1 MRDFKSASTI
11 EQVRHRMILQCVRG
25 AFQAWCDVVRMQ
37 RRHRAVT
44 ARVVA
49 RITTWRIGD
58 VFSAWVRWWNNRKRL
73 NMLLARSVYNWR
85 MRTQR
90 VVWRK
95 WSIASTE
102 SAHLDRGMAKFVALL
117 RMSGLVK
124 AFGVWRAFT
133 QERRAEKD
141 VVAQQQMI
149 TDLQAAIAAAEEA
162 AVFTASRLE
171 AEHAAHEEAAEA
183 LLASEAAGKAERA
196 AHLVTKAASA
206 EALAAEKAAHA
217 RTRDLLRQQD
227 TGAAAAVAEVAKAVE
242 LAESTAAAEIQ
253 AERAAH
259 QATKEQLGEV
269 AQQKRASAAT
279 YADAMDKAQQ
289 TIVALQGHLQQEKE
303 ARLET
308 EQSLDSTLL
317 ELKRQQ
323 ELEKQLLED
332 KAAAEKEARRL
343 AARKPHPR
351 WGFRPEL
358 VHTPASIY
366 RFTSVPLS
374 LCLSVSLCL
383 CLPLSASVPLL
394 FCASLPPSFSVSPTL
409 CLQGTYAFSGAGS
422 RGSRSSHWTLP
433 WRLRYGCRS
442 RSLSLCVCARA
453 CVCACVRV
461 CLCDSLADCLCY
473 NYAQIPEI
481 PRQLH

>member
-1 MRDFKSASTI
+1 
-11 EQVRHRMILQCVRG
+11 
-25 AFQAWCDVVRMQ
+25 
-37 RRHRAVT
+37 
-44 ARVVA
+44 
-49 RITTWRIGD
+49 
-58 VFSAWVRWWNNRKRL
+58 
-73 NMLLARSVYNWR
+73 
-85 MRTQR
+85 
-90 VVWRK
+90 
-95 WSIASTE
+95 
-102 SAHLDRGMAKFVALL
+102 MAKFVALL

-289 TIVALQGHLQQEKE
+289 TIVALQGQLQQEKE

-358 VHTPASIY
+358 VHTPASIH
-366 RFTSVPLS
+366 RFTSVPHS
-374 LCLSVSLCL
+374 LCLSVSLSLCVCVSLSLLLCLSSSVPLCLPRSL
-383 CLPLSASVPLL
+383 CLPLSVFKVHMHFPEQVRGEVVPPTGPFPGDYDMDAAAGLFPSV
-394 FCASLPPSFSVSPTL
+394 CECVS
-409 CLQGTYAFSGAGS
+409 A
-422 RGSRSSHWTLP
+422 
-433 WRLRYGCRS
+433 
-442 RSLSLCVCARA
+442 
-453 CVCACVRV
+453 
-461 CLCDSLADCLCY
+461 
-473 NYAQIPEI
+473 
-481 PRQLH
+481 